1 MNIDYRIKNLE
12 NLWNNLNN
20 QTKQPLIIYI
30 YKDLNIIEVEK
41 NKISIQQYIQIKPK
55 LIENYSIIEV
65 EIIDNSYLENTFW
78 ENK

>member
-20 QTKQPLIIYI
+20 QTKKPLIIYI

>member
-20 QTKQPLIIYI
+20 QTKKPLIIYI
-30 YKDLNIIEVEK
+30 YKDLN
-41 NKISIQQYIQIKPK
+41 
-55 LIENYSIIEV
+55 IIEV